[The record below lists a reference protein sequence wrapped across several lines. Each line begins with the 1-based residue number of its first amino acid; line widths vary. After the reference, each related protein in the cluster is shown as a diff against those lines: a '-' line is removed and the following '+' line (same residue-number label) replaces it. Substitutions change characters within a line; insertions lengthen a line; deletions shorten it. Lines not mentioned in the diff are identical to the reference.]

1 MFTGIFFSEKFL
13 HIDGGM
19 SAYPQRSQISRPC
32 DHQISP
38 FLEFSG
44 KKKKKITNHITDTL
58 IIIEIINK
66 YFPKSRKSINYIII
80 I

>member
-44 KKKKKITNHITDTL
+44 KNVFFPNA
-58 IIIEIINK
+58 INVDAV
-66 YFPKSRKSINYIII
+66 
-80 I
+80 